1 MVMPLKWKIFRV
13 ANYLLLLVSLA
24 ITAVG
29 TYFFAGSR
37 NPETSDVLYFAMFA
51 AGGLALIANYSIN
64 IYLLERYYPEAEL
77 PRKMTMLIAVI
88 LSVSSV
94 TIGFLTLSYAVEFY
108 DTVIST
114 RYNQRFF
121 NRQRVVALCFG
132 MVLLISYYIFWM
144 QVALRKTIQRNR
156 QRLYSAF
163 LESN

>member
-1 MVMPLKWKIFRV
+1 MPVKWKIFRV
-13 ANYLLLLVSLA
+13 ANYLVLLISLA
-24 ITAVG
+24 VTAVG

-37 NPETSDVLYFAMFA
+37 NPETSDVLYFVMFA
-51 AGGLALIANYSIN
+51 AGGLALVANYSVN
-64 IYLLERYYPEAEL
+64 IYLLERCYPDAEL
-77 PRKMTMLIAVI
+77 TRRFTMLIAVV

-114 RYNQRFF
+114 RYNQHFF
-121 NRQRVVALCFG
+121 NRQRIIAVSFG
-132 MVLLISYYIFWM
+132 MILLLSYYIFWM